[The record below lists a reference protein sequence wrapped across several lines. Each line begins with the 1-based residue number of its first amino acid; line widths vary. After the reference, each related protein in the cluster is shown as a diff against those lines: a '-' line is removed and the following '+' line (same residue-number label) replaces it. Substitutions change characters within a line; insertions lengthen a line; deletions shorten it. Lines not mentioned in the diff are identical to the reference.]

1 MSQSTN
7 TQNTTLFIVKEVF
20 TFRWRPTS
28 DLLMV
33 AFSWILVVAG
43 LYTAT
48 FIVGST
54 ALGGMGYFL
63 TYAVLTTL
71 AFGICIPVGWML
83 FVRKSSPVSLGIT
96 SKNLFLS
103 ILLQLVFAIIQ
114 FLLMRSVIQLPPFRT
129 MLPLIALSLCT
140 GFFEAV
146 FWRGWVQMRIERSFG
161 VIPGILLGSAL
172 YALYHV
178 GYGMP
183 WSEIYFLFFIGLMF
197 AIIFR
202 ITSNIF
208 ILWPVFQSLGQV
220 TTLVRDKLELP
231 FMAVIGFAE
240 VLAAMIIVVVIA
252 FRLYNKRTIV
262 GGK

>member
-1 MSQSTN
+1 
-7 TQNTTLFIVKEVF
+7 
-20 TFRWRPTS
+20 
-28 DLLMV
+28 
-33 AFSWILVVAG
+33 
-43 LYTAT
+43 
-48 FIVGST
+48 
-54 ALGGMGYFL
+54 
-63 TYAVLTTL
+63 
-71 AFGICIPVGWML
+71 
-83 FVRKSSPVSLGIT
+83 
-96 SKNLFLS
+96 
-103 ILLQLVFAIIQ
+103 
-114 FLLMRSVIQLPPFRT
+114 
-129 MLPLIALSLCT
+129 
-140 GFFEAV
+140 
-146 FWRGWVQMRIERSFG
+146 MRIERSFG

-240 VLAAMIIVVVIA
+240 VLAAMIMVVVIA